1 MKTTANGPVGTVNPL
16 VPKDRRKHYTAPVRP
31 GNALPGAAGIPLARR
46 TAEGRD
52 QPVRPLV
59 PGSGAKLTT
68 VANTRRELTRLYNR
82 ARAAWLVDGAPMEV
96 DQVRLLKDIVTAVRD
111 TLAMQADAEIKLRII
126 ELGEQLE
133 RLERTPGAVFPIPTA
148 EPEPDGPE
156 N

>member
-59 PGSGAKLTT
+59 PGSGAKLTNNASQAAIVRQGNRT
-68 VANTRRELTRLYNR
+68 TLTLSNNYKGPPESF
-82 ARAAWLVDGAPMEV
+82 ARNSIQLFSLSVPCTGNAVGA
-96 DQVRLLKDIVTAVRD
+96 K
-111 TLAMQADAEIKLRII
+111 
-126 ELGEQLE
+126 
-133 RLERTPGAVFPIPTA
+133 
-148 EPEPDGPE
+148 
-156 N
+156 